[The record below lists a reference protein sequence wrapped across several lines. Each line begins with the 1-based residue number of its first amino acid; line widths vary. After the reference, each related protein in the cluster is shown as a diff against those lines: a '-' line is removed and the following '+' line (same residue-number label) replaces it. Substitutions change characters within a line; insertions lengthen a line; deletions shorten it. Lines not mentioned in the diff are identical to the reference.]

1 MLAILLVLGAGL
13 ATAEM
18 SFAGEPSACTLIQGR
33 WICAWDEPGAV
44 RGKFFGTQSK
54 GKFSRP
60 ASMLNR

>member
-1 MLAILLVLGAGL
+1 MRRLAPMLAILLVLGAGL

-44 RGKFFGTQSK
+44 EGQVFRDAVK
-54 GKFSRP
+54 GKI
-60 ASMLNR
+60 